1 MNSVLFFS
9 IICLHFFA
17 NNRNKHVYKEKAK
30 KNCEL
35 LASRKTRRQE
45 IQRET
50 CLPFII
56 NSEIEKYKTEA
67 AFNTERYRVINS
79 ELLGLFHIYL
89 YFSL

>member
-1 MNSVLFFS
+1 M
-9 IICLHFFA
+9 
-17 NNRNKHVYKEKAK
+17 RRQ

-89 YFSL
+89 YFFLFYSTEYVYKMA

>member
-17 NNRNKHVYKEKAK
+17 NNRNKHVYKEKA

-56 NSEIEKYKTEA
+56 NSEIEKYNTET

-79 ELLGLFHIYL
+79 ELLGFHIYL
-89 YFSL
+89 YFFL